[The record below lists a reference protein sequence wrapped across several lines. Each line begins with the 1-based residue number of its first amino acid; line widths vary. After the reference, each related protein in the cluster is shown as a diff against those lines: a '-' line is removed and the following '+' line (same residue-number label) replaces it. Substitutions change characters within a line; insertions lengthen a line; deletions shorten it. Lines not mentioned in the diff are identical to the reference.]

1 MSNPNPK
8 IEQLKPYQAVA
19 GDVQL
24 AEQPLAVRVNE
35 KVDSLIRKLPNKA
48 EWMRRVL
55 TEAAERE
62 LLQEFQD

>member
-8 IEQLKPYQAVA
+8 VEQLKPYQSVA
-19 GDVQL
+19 GKVQL

-35 KVDSLIRKLPNKA
+35 KVDALIRKLPNKA